1 MMNPRVQT
9 LIDSLQL
16 QSHPEGGYYREI
28 FRSDHTVGADLGR
41 AGRKA
46 LTTIYFLLEAGQHS
60 RWHRVHSDEVW
71 SHLEGDALELL
82 CFDHLVAGQAPAS
95 SQLTVSRL
103 GPYAP
108 GAEPVCVVPAGVWQ
122 AARPLGAYTLV
133 GCSVGP
139 GFEFSDFSM
148 AADHP
153 DVADV
158 LRKLGDEAGKL
169 I

>member
-1 MMNPRVQT
+1 MNPRIQT

-16 QSHPEGGYYREI
+16 QPHPEGGYYHEI
-28 FRSDHTVGADLGR
+28 FRSDHMVGADQDR

-60 RWHRVHSDEVW
+60 RWHRVLSDEVW
-71 SHLEGDALELL
+71 SHLEGEPLELL
-82 CFDHLVAGQAPAS
+82 CFDSTS

-103 GPYAP
+103 GPLAP
-108 GAEPVCVVPAGVWQ
+108 KTEPVHVVPAGVWQ
-122 AARPLGAYTLV
+122 AARPLGVYTLV

-148 AADHP
+148 ASDHP
-153 DVADV
+153 DVAQ
-158 LRKLGDEAGKL
+158 LIRELGDEPGKL
-169 I
+169 V